1 MSILSKSDKLSNR
14 SVMRIH
20 LSFVFTGLVYLLLIL
35 GTVNNMEAQVIE
47 WQEETSYDFG
57 LINDSD
63 KVNTTFSFKNVSE
76 VPIFIDN
83 IRVSCGCTSPDWQKT
98 AIAPD
103 SLTTIQVVFN
113 PDHQGGGYFQKK
125 VRVFVSEQRRAE
137 ILYIEGEIEK

>member
-1 MSILSKSDKLSNR
+1 MSILSKSGKLSNHTI
-14 SVMRIH
+14 MRVH
-20 LSFVFTGLVYLLLIL
+20 LSFVFTWLVYLLPIL
-35 GTVNNMEAQVIE
+35 GPMENIEAQVIE
-47 WQEETSYDFG
+47 WQEDTTYDFG

-63 KVNTTFSFKNVSE
+63 KVNTSFSFKNVSE

-103 SLTTIQVVFN
+103 SLTTIQVIFN

-125 VRVFVSEQRRAE
+125 VRVFISEQRRAE